1 MLPTSGTSEHAL
13 THAFALSELL
23 PLLEQTAGT
32 PGVWLF
38 ALGLFGAG
46 LSSALTVGLGTALAI
61 EDSEYIYMH
70 VVAAP
75 AALATH
81 DAASNA
87 SQQVSLSVA
96 EIRPRSSS
104 VAEIRPRSSS
114 VAEIRP
120 PEDAHG
126 GGSGGGG
133 GCGSGGS
140 GVLSRG
146 RRRRRRRLR
155 AWLVESMWWSMLRS
169 TRWSGHGKACFYVAL
184 FALGA
189 LPALLRVPTISVI
202 QLAQVI
208 NGCLLPIIAALLM
221 IALNDHALMRGQPQ
235 SLHLNVLMAPCAGMT
250 LFLASVVLLDQSVGR
265 LVSDWSGGRSMQVRL
280 RLRVRVRVGVRVRV
294 RVRVRVG
301 VGVGAS
307 LGLRLSLRLMVSALS
322 IYSPI
327 YPRAQLAAPITLGSL
342 VALLCAVRRARRQ
355 HVAPASTGPA
365 LPSRAR
371 GGAAREADVGSDWV
385 MGEGGRGGIWLV
397 GEVEF
402 EVRRE
407 HQVTMHC

>member
-61 EDSEYIYMH
+61 EDILGLH

-96 EIRPRSSS
+96 EIRP
-104 VAEIRPRSSS
+104 
-114 VAEIRP
+114 

-140 GVLSRG
+140 GLLSRG

-280 RLRVRVRVGVRVRV
+280 RLRLRVRV
-294 RVRVRVG
+294 RVRVTVG
-301 VGVGAS
+301 LELE
-307 LGLRLSLRLMVSALS
+307 LGLG
-322 IYSPI
+322 
-327 YPRAQLAAPITLGSL
+327 LGL
-342 VALLCAVRRARRQ
+342 G
-355 HVAPASTGPA
+355 PAS
-365 LPSRAR
+365 
-371 GGAAREADVGSDWV
+371 GS
-385 MGEGGRGGIWLV
+385 GLA
-397 GEVEF
+397 
-402 EVRRE
+402 
-407 HQVTMHC
+407 

>member
-1 MLPTSGTSEHAL
+1 M

-61 EDSEYIYMH
+61 EDILGLH

-235 SLHLNVLMAPCAGMT
+235 S
-250 LFLASVVLLDQSVGR
+250 
-265 LVSDWSGGRSMQVRL
+265 
-280 RLRVRVRVGVRVRV
+280 
-294 RVRVRVG
+294 
-301 VGVGAS
+301 
-307 LGLRLSLRLMVSALS
+307 
-322 IYSPI
+322 
-327 YPRAQLAAPITLGSL
+327 
-342 VALLCAVRRARRQ
+342 
-355 HVAPASTGPA
+355 
-365 LPSRAR
+365 
-371 GGAAREADVGSDWV
+371 
-385 MGEGGRGGIWLV
+385 
-397 GEVEF
+397 
-402 EVRRE
+402 
-407 HQVTMHC
+407 